1 MEYYMAQSAGMGY
14 GRNGVR
20 NGYRTDAAPAYY
32 TEGNTARNELAYEDD
47 GLSYIPV
54 QPSPDRG
61 SVRPRTVKMTR
72 GSVRPVRT
80 ASLRTQRNRAKA
92 LSTSLGF
99 VLFLAVIMSAVIFF
113 CVQYIRLKSEYTARI
128 ADVAVLEEELAQLKE
143 DNDAVYAQVVSN
155 VDLDQVKKIAVGRL
169 GMKYPEDSQKQ
180 TYTTSEGT
188 GFVRQYQDLPG

>member
-1 MEYYMAQSAGMGY
+1 MAKSAGTGSGRNMVRNQRGY
-14 GRNGVR
+14 GAGT
-20 NGYRTDAAPAYY
+20 GSAYY
-32 TEGNTARNELAYEDD
+32 TEGSTAREEIPYAGRE
-47 GLSYIPV
+47 LSYIPV
-54 QPSPDRG
+54 RPSEDTRY
-61 SVRPRTVKMTR
+61 VRTRTVREVRVSGRPTR
-72 GSVRPVRT
+72 AASV
-80 ASLRTQRNRAKA
+80 RTQRNRAKA
-92 LSTSLGF
+92 LSTSMGF
-99 VLFLAVIMSAVIFF
+99 VLFLAVIMAAVIFS

-128 ADVAVLEEELAQLKE
+128 ADVAALEEELAQIKE